1 MASVAAAV
9 VVVVVVI
16 VIAVSIAIVVAAAA
30 AAAVVV
36 DSTNRHWCIA
46 TASTA
51 AHFIG
56 ISIACLID
64 VDVVASGNVVGNVG
78 HWKAA
83 KLADNVRRVDR

>member
-1 MASVAAAV
+1 MASVAAFV
-9 VVVVVVI
+9 VVVAD
-16 VIAVSIAIVVAAAA
+16 IAVSIAIVVAAAA
-30 AAAVVV
+30 AVV

-64 VDVVASGNVVGNVG
+64 VDAVASGNVVGIG
-78 HWKAA
+78 H
-83 KLADNVRRVDR
+83 

>member
-1 MASVAAAV
+1 MASVAAVVV

-16 VIAVSIAIVVAAAA
+16 VIAVSIAIVV

-64 VDVVASGNVVGNVG
+64 VDVDVASGNVVGNVG
-78 HWKAA
+78 HWKAS